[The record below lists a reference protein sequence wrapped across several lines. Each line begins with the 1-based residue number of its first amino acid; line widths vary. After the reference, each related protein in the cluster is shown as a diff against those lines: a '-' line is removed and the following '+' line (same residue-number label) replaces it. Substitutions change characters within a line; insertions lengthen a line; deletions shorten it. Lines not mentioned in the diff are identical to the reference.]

1 MMTTLPNVLI
11 IDSDREAAEELTRLL
26 QTEGLARVWATA
38 STVAG
43 AVECLD
49 VIGAGAVDCLFIR
62 IAQWDDF
69 LEHRAH
75 FPRALTVVFVSGVG
89 ERCTRHLAEEVDF
102 HLQPPYRAGRLAAI
116 FSRRASPSFEP
127 RSLDF
132 FFLKV
137 LCRYRAIPFSKLR
150 QVRAHGR
157 LITIQTVDDE
167 YTVPG
172 NLTQF
177 QHRLRVPSERVS
189 RGVLVIYG

>member
-1 MMTTLPNVLI
+1 MTTLPNVLI
-11 IDSDREAAEELTRLL
+11 IDSDREAAEELTRVL
-26 QTEGLARVWATA
+26 QTEGIARVRATA

-43 AVECLD
+43 AVECLALT
-49 VIGAGAVDCLFIR
+49 GEGAVDWLFIR

-75 FPRALTVVFVSGVG
+75 FPRGPLTVVFVSGVG
-89 ERCTRHLAEEVDF
+89 EKCTRHLAGEVDF
-102 HLQPPYRAGRLAAI
+102 HLQPPYRASHLAAI
-116 FSRRASPSFEP
+116 VRRRASPDFESRP
-127 RSLDF
+127 LDF

-137 LCRYRAIPFSKLR
+137 LCRHHAIPFSQLR
-150 QVRAHGR
+150 QVRAHGH

-172 NLTQF
+172 SLTQF